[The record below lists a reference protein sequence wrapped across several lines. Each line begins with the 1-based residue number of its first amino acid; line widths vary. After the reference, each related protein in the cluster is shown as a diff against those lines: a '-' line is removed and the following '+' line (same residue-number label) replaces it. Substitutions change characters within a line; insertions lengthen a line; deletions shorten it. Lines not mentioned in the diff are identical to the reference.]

1 MTVTEDE
8 DDEVN
13 DDEVDDSGVSVFVLD
28 ELF

>member
-1 MTVTEDE
+1 MTVIEDE